1 MGRVDRGAGLLA
13 GDLLVHERE
22 RGIAARL
29 DAEEDAK
36 AAGGPQ
42 AGGELVV
49 ERVDAAQALPREAQA
64 AARDLVAEGQHAGA
78 PQREDVVG
86 EGDAV
91 VAQGQRL
98 FDLVEHVARR
108 TLAIRV
114 AEDHVAAELTGKGTA
129 AGAHH
134 GRDGV
139 AVRPP
144 PEGDV
149 GLVGQQV
156 ARRKGEL
163 VESAGEEPGRGV
175 GQGLGEGL
183 AARPAHGPGYRSR
196 VGVRRKCR
204 HDLDHRLLAL
214 AAHHQV
220 EGPTEA
226 LGLARRQ
233 RAARHQELAAV
244 AQALGEPERLA
255 SQRGHG
261 VDAHHGRARR
271 PGRGEGP
278 IAVEEGAV
286 EKLDRVTGPSQ
297 GGGHISRPER
307 RKPKARPVAPA
318 TEIRVDEQD
327 PRHGAA
333 AVVGRALAGAGS
345 PSASLSIRSS

>member
-1 MGRVDRGAGLLA
+1 MPKKMRKQPASRRRAA
-13 GDLLVHERE
+13 SSSSSASTRPRHSHEKR
-22 RGIAARL
+22 RPRRATSSQ
-29 DAEEDAK
+29 K
-36 AAGGPQ
+36 AST
-42 AGGELVV
+42 
-49 ERVDAAQALPREAQA
+49 RR
-64 AARDLVAEGQHAGA
+64 A

-114 AEDHVAAELTGKGTA
+114 AEDHVAAELTGEGTA

-163 VESAGEEPGRGV
+163 VESAGEGPGRGL
-175 GQGLGEGL
+175 GQGLAGT
-183 AARPAHGPGYRSR
+183 RPAHGPGHRSR
-196 VGVRRKCR
+196 VGARRKGR

-214 AAHHQV
+214 ATHDQV

-226 LGLARRQ
+226 LGLAGRQ
-233 RAARHQELAAV
+233 RAAGHQELAAA
-244 AQALGEPERLA
+244 AQALGEPELPREPA
-255 SQRGHG
+255 WPWRRRPP
-261 VDAHHGRARR
+261 RARPTPGPR
-271 PGRGEGP
+271 RGPGRGRG
-278 IAVEEGAV
+278 
-286 EKLDRVTGPSQ
+286 RC
-297 GGGHISRPER
+297 SREARPR
-307 RKPKARPVAPA
+307 DRPVAGRRPRKPA
-318 TEIRVDEQD
+318 RAAETES
-327 PRHGAA
+327 AT
-333 AVVGRALAGAGS
+333 GRDGDRCTG
-345 PSASLSIRSS
+345 R